1 MASIENAVIR
11 VVLLPGPQP
20 HSLCQEWIG
29 PPTWWARVAAF
40 VGLACAAV
48 AVSRPN
54 ADEQTIVFAGLLFGG
69 LATIVWE
76 ISTSIFH
83 LMRQI
88 R

>member
-11 VVLLPGPQP
+11 VVPLPGPQP

-29 PPTWWARVAAF
+29 PPMWWARPLAF
-40 VGLACAAV
+40 LGLACV
-48 AVSRPN
+48 AVCCLAPGANGHAIIS
-54 ADEQTIVFAGLLFGG
+54 TGMLFGG
-69 LATIVWE
+69 LATVVLE